1 MQKWVFKLKTRYNRR
16 FNNPS
21 SLIMKTLQDI
31 VPLSLRQLV
40 AKVQAGEITP
50 HEIIQAYY
58 SGIEYL
64 EPKIHAWKT
73 LDPDDIKS
81 QLQRFEQDID
91 LQSLPLA
98 GIPIGVKDLIN
109 TKHLPTGYGS
119 TLYEGYQPQE
129 NAAIVNRYEE
139 LGGIILGKTVTT
151 EFAFLN
157 PGPTINP
164 VSLNVGVT
172 VTPGGSSSGSAAAV
186 ACAMTPL
193 AFATQT
199 AASITRPAA
208 FCGVVGYKPSYGTL
222 SMDGIKP
229 LSPSLDT
236 LGMMGLRV
244 DDVAYAVGSLIG
256 QELIDEAINPPVIG
270 FVEEPL
276 WADITYDAKRVL
288 ELAKQILV
296 KRGLTIKPIHL
307 AELGQELS
315 WAQETIMYSEMATSL
330 ASEWQQAENSLSP
343 QLVQYLNK
351 GRAVSEEEL
360 QKAFDIQRSGQ
371 ERIKELFGEVDILIA
386 PSTLGEAPEGLESTG
401 NPIMSRL
408 WTLLGNPTCH
418 LPIGYS
424 LKKLPLGI
432 TVVGA
437 LHDDKR
443 LLSYAHALENLLSSG
458 S

>member
-1 MQKWVFKLKTRYNRR
+1 
-16 FNNPS
+16 
-21 SLIMKTLQDI
+21 MKTLQDI
-31 VPLSLRQLV
+31 VPLSIRQLV
-40 AKVQAGEITP
+40 TQVQQGEISP

-73 LDPDDIKS
+73 LDPENIKK
-81 QLQRFEQDID
+81 QLSLFESEID
-91 LQSLPLA
+91 LLSLPLA

-109 TKHLPTGYGS
+109 TKDLPTSYGS
-119 TLYEGYQPQE
+119 AMYEGYQPKE
-129 NAAIVNRYEE
+129 DAPLVKRYRE

-164 VSLNVGVT
+164 VSLNIGTT

-208 FCGVVGYKPSYGTL
+208 FCGVVGYKPTFGTL
-222 SMDGIKP
+222 DLTGVKP

-244 DDVAYAVGSLIG
+244 DDVAYAVGALIN
-256 QELIDEAINPPVIG
+256 QELMDFSIAPPVIG
-270 FVEEPL
+270 FIEEPL
-276 WADITYDAKRVL
+276 WADISYDAKRVL
-288 ELAKQILV
+288 ELAKQILI
-296 KRGLTIKPIHL
+296 KQGLTIKPIHL
-307 AELGQELS
+307 KELGEQLNN
-315 WAQETIMYSEMATSL
+315 AQETIMYSEMARSL
-330 ASEWQQAENSLSP
+330 ESEWQQARDQISPKLRLYIEKGKAIHQDQLNSAFEQQQIGRETLK
-343 QLVQYLNK
+343 QLFN
-351 GRAVSEEEL
+351 
-360 QKAFDIQRSGQ
+360 D
-371 ERIKELFGEVDILIA
+371 VDILIA
-386 PSTLGEAPEGLESTG
+386 PSTLGEAPDGLESTG
-401 NPIMSRL
+401 DPVMSRL

-424 LKKLPLGI
+424 LRKLPLGLTLI
-432 TVVGA
+432 GNVNK
-437 LHDDKR
+437 DKQ
-443 LLSYAHALENLLSSG
+443 LLSYAHQLESLFSAS
-458 S
+458 

>member
-1 MQKWVFKLKTRYNRR
+1 
-16 FNNPS
+16 
-21 SLIMKTLQDI
+21 MKTLQDI
-31 VPLSLRQLV
+31 VPLSVRQLV
-40 AKVQAGEITP
+40 SQVQSGDITP

-58 SGIEYL
+58 TGIEHI

-73 LDPDDIKS
+73 LNPEDIKR
-81 QLQRFEQDID
+81 QLERFEVALD
-91 LQSLPLA
+91 LQSYPLA

-109 TKHLPTGYGS
+109 TKHLPTSYGS
-119 TLYEGYQPQE
+119 SLYEGYQPQE
-129 NAAIVNRYEE
+129 NAAIVERYLD

-164 VSLNVGVT
+164 VSLNIDVT

-208 FCGVVGYKPSYGTL
+208 FCGVVGYKPSYGLLT
-222 SMDGIKP
+222 MQGVKP

-244 DDVAYAVGSLIG
+244 DDVAYAVGCLIG
-256 QELIDEAINPPVIG
+256 HELMDFTINPPVIG
-270 FVEEPL
+270 FLEEPL
-276 WADITYDAKRVL
+276 WAEITYDAKRVL
-288 ELAKQILV
+288 DLAKQILI
-296 KRGLTIKPIHL
+296 KQGFTLKPIHL
-307 AELGQELS
+307 KELGEQLTQ
-315 WAQETIMYSEMATSL
+315 AQETIMYHEMASSL
-330 ASEWQQAENSLSP
+330 APEWQQASASLSP
-343 QLVQYLNK
+343 KLGEYIKKGMAIGDDEVQ
-351 GRAVSEEEL
+351 A
-360 QKAFDIQRSGQ
+360 AFEQQRLGQ
-371 ERIKELFGEVDILIA
+371 EKMAQLFNEVDILIA
-386 PSTLGEAPEGLESTG
+386 PSTLGEAPDGLDNTG

-424 LKKLPLGI
+424 LRKLPLGL
-432 TVVGA
+432 TVIGA
-437 LHDDKR
+437 LHEDKR
-443 LLSYAHALENLLSSG
+443 LLSYAHLLENAFTHSS
-458 S
+458 